1 MTYAEI
7 KSSVE
12 DANGCKNGKSA
23 GKIIWINYKKVD
35 IIWRE
40 KMNGM
45 NVIKKKYYLC
55 IIVKKVLKIY
65 AVS

>member
-23 GKIIWINYKKVD
+23 GKIIWINYKKWNSND
-35 IIWRE
+35 DLQR
-40 KMNGM
+40 
-45 NVIKKKYYLC
+45 L
-55 IIVKKVLKIY
+55 
-65 AVS
+65 